1 MQSQATV
8 ALGQALQLLVSETPV
23 PQGKEVLLKVSHC
36 GVCHSDVHMHDGFF
50 ELGGGKRLQV
60 KTAADLPMV
69 LGHEIVGQVLAKGQ
83 DAGAVEV
90 GQSYAIYPWIGCG
103 DCACCNEGMEQ
114 LCSRPR
120 CIGNQLAGGFADHV
134 LVPDQRYLLDYG
146 SLDPALAA
154 CYMCSGITAYSALRK
169 IEAFASHGPYLL
181 LGLGG
186 VGMMALQLALHLFER
201 PPLVADIDECKL
213 DVARSLGVQQ
223 AYNLTEDGVF
233 KRIRK
238 ETGGLAGLVDFVGAE
253 TTLNPAIS
261 AMRQAGKI
269 VVVGLMGGALQM
281 PIPFLPWKALTIQG
295 SYVGS
300 LGEAQELLAL
310 AQRAKLSPLR
320 IEQRPLSAASGVLD
334 RLREGAIVGR
344 VVLQPGQA

>member
-1 MQSQATV
+1 MKSQATV
-8 ALGQALQLLVSETPV
+8 ELGQGLQLLETETPA
-23 PQGKEVLLKVSHC
+23 PQGGEVLLKVSHC
-36 GVCHSDVHMHDGFF
+36 GVCHSDVHMHDGYF
-50 ELGGGKRLQV
+50 ELGGGKKLQV

-69 LGHEIVGQVLAKGQ
+69 LGHEVVGQVVAKGPGVTR
-83 DAGAVEV
+83 AEV
-90 GQSYAIYPWIGCG
+90 GQSYAVYPWIGCG
-103 DCACCNEGMEQ
+103 DCSCCNGGMEQ

-134 LVPDQRYLLDYG
+134 LVPDQRYLLDFG
-146 SLDPALAA
+146 KLDPAIAA

-169 IEAFASHGPYLL
+169 IQANASNGPYLL

-201 PPLVADIDECKL
+201 PPLVADIDERKL
-213 DVARSLGVQQ
+213 DVARALGVQQ
-223 AYNLTEDGVF
+223 TYNLTEEGVF

-253 TTLNPAIS
+253 TTLNPAIG

-269 VVVGLMGGALQM
+269 VVVGLMGGALQV

-300 LGEAQELLAL
+300 LDEARELLAL
-310 AQRAKLSPLR
+310 AQKAELSPLR
-320 IEQRPLSAASGVLD
+320 IEQRPLGAASEVIDQLRKGV
-334 RLREGAIVGR
+334 IVGR
-344 VVLQPGQA
+344 VVLQPALD

>member
-1 MQSQATV
+1 MKSQATV
-8 ALGQALQLLVSETPV
+8 ELGKALQLLESDTPM
-23 PQGKEVLLKVSHC
+23 PKGGEVLLKVSHC
-36 GVCHSDVHMHDGFF
+36 GVCHSDVHMHDGYF
-50 ELGGGKRLQV
+50 ELGGGKKLQV

-69 LGHEIVGQVLAKGQ
+69 LGHEIVGQVLAKGP
-83 DAGAVEV
+83 AATRLEV

-103 DCACCNEGMEQ
+103 DCVCCNEGIEQ

-134 LVPDQRYLLDYG
+134 LVPDQHYLLDYG
-146 SLDPALAA
+146 KLDPSMAA

-169 IEAFASHGPYLL
+169 IEAFASSGPYLL

-201 PPLVADIDECKL
+201 PPLVADIDERKL
-213 DVARSLGVQQ
+213 DVARQLGVQQ
-223 AYNLTEDGVF
+223 AYNLTEEGVF

-269 VVVGLMGGALQM
+269 VVVGLMGGALQV

-300 LGEAQELLAL
+300 LREAQELLAL
-310 AQRAKLSPLR
+310 AQKAELSPLR
-320 IEQRPLSAASGVLD
+320 IEQRPLSAASEVLD
-334 RLREGAIVGR
+334 KLRGGAIVGR
-344 VVLQPGQA
+344 VVLQPALD